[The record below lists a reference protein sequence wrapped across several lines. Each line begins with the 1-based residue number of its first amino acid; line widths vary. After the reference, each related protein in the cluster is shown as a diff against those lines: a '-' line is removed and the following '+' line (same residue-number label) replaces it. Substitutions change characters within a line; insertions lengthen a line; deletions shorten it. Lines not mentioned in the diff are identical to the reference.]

1 MFAHS
6 KLDNL
11 CYQKKRERAKIFFLD
26 VSVGGLLLII
36 GDLTWHGKSLIKLIE
51 TPRLL
56 GKGEVDSIKMYFP
69 KTNLS

>member
-1 MFAHS
+1 MFAPQNLTTYSIKKTRKS
-6 KLDNL
+6 K
-11 CYQKKRERAKIFFLD
+11 EFFLD

-56 GKGEVDSIKMYFP
+56 RKGEVDPIKMYFP
-69 KTNLS
+69 RTNLS